1 MSTSNL
7 KNPIVI
13 RQGVTQGLDGQLW
26 PLIDNS
32 VVDPQNRLSKELLK
46 LKIFPIR
53 MKNVNSKFT
62 IIFYKWF
69 QRVYKSKSYR
79 KHHRRLRKNLKV
91 FLRKGKRQKKYA
103 NLFKIDSQ
111 YRLLNKKNIKPYFY
125 ANRIKK
131 RRNLAVRKEKNFLKL
146 FLKFPQ
152 KYAKKKVHQS
162 KKQKFSDNRNVIDAD
177 FKVVKTVAVSPRNKR
192 GGKSNARLK
201 KKQLTKLK
209 KKFYIKRLN
218 ALFWFKDKKLASTP
232 FWILQK
238 LYKDSRVFFQL
249 VKKPLG
255 RYVGPFKKRFF
266 YNLLFKSKK
275 KDKSVFNKKKR
286 RKNNLLKS
294 NEQVS
299 WRILLLKKK
308 RLRKKKFKSKKFRLK
323 KNFILRINKPWRQKK
338 KKQNFVNRFIMSHSG
353 RRSFSK
359 TNFFWGKKGA
369 KTGLNQQTNYFK
381 RSDNWKELSGKKKR
395 RAWFFRGKQRVGF
408 FQNKQRDTY
417 PPQLRWLRFYGIDRK
432 KETVK
437 NSKTN
442 LFTKKMLRYTRR
454 FYSAWRKRI
463 LFFGGRRKKRRNRF
477 IKFRNYCRYV
487 TRYCI
492 PGLVAWELSS
502 IFSKTDQNGIRSIS
516 LINIF
521 NTYKGMQKMSYWRL
535 SQNNELGNFLR
546 SIKFLKHSVDAVLL
560 HLFVLTRQAN
570 SNVISYLIGVMLAR
584 NAAKKKQRSLI
595 NNLRKLQ
602 KVVITHARRYFL
614 KLLVNPVILRIK
626 ITGKLAGSLR
636 TRNYFIGPR
645 HLPLHTIS
653 HPIEVTQ
660 SMVNTKYGIFTVR
673 VWCW

>member
-1 MSTSNL
+1 M
-7 KNPIVI
+7 
-13 RQGVTQGLDGQLW
+13 
-26 PLIDNS
+26 
-32 VVDPQNRLSKELLK
+32 
-46 LKIFPIR
+46 
-53 MKNVNSKFT
+53 
-62 IIFYKWF
+62 
-69 QRVYKSKSYR
+69 
-79 KHHRRLRKNLKV
+79 
-91 FLRKGKRQKKYA
+91 
-103 NLFKIDSQ
+103 
-111 YRLLNKKNIKPYFY
+111 
-125 ANRIKK
+125 
-131 RRNLAVRKEKNFLKL
+131 
-146 FLKFPQ
+146 
-152 KYAKKKVHQS
+152 
-162 KKQKFSDNRNVIDAD
+162 
-177 FKVVKTVAVSPRNKR
+177 
-192 GGKSNARLK
+192 
-201 KKQLTKLK
+201 
-209 KKFYIKRLN
+209 
-218 ALFWFKDKKLASTP
+218 KDKKLASTP

-249 VKKPLG
+249 RKKPLS
-255 RYVGPFKKRFF
+255 RYVGLFKKRFF

-275 KDKSVFNKKKR
+275 KDKSLFNKKKVQ
-286 RKNNLLKS
+286 KDDAKA
-294 NEQVS
+294 S
-299 WRILLLKKK
+299 WRTLLLKNR

-323 KNFILRINKPWRQKK
+323 KKFILRIKKPWRRKK
-338 KKQNFVNRFIMSHSG
+338 QQQNFVNRFVKNHLG
-353 RRSFSK
+353 RRHFSK
-359 TNFFWGKKGA
+359 TKVFWGKKEV
-369 KTGLNQQTNYFK
+369 KTGLKQQTNHFK
-381 RSDNWKELSGKKKR
+381 QSDSWKGLSSKKKR

-408 FQNKQRDTY
+408 LQNKQQYMY

-432 KETVK
+432 KRIIK
-437 NSKTN
+437 NSQSR
-442 LFTKKMLRYTRR
+442 LLTKKTFRYTRR

-487 TRYCI
+487 TRYCV

-502 IFSKTDQNGIRSIS
+502 IFSKTEQNGIRSIS

-521 NTYKGMQKMSYWRL
+521 NTSKSMQKMSYWRL

-546 SIKFLKHSVDAVLL
+546 NIKFLKHSVDAVLL

-570 SNVISYLIGVMLAR
+570 SNVISYLVGVMLAR

-602 KVVITHARRYFL
+602 KIVIMHARQYFL
-614 KLLVNPVILRIK
+614 KLLVNPVILRVK

>member
-32 VVDPQNRLSKELLK
+32 IVDPQNRLSKELLK

-79 KHHRRLRKNLKV
+79 RHHRRLRKNLKI
-91 FLRKGKRQKKYA
+91 FLRKGKRQKKYI

-125 ANRIKK
+125 ADRVKK
-131 RRNLAVRKEKNFLKL
+131 RRNLAVRKEKKFLKL

-152 KYAKKKVHQS
+152 KYAKKKIHQS
-162 KKQKFSDNRNVIDAD
+162 KKQKFSDNKNIIDAD
-177 FKVVKTVAVSPRNKR
+177 FKVVKTVAVPPRDKR
-192 GGKSNARLK
+192 DSKPNVRLK
-201 KKQLTKLK
+201 KKKQPVKLK
-209 KKFYIKRLN
+209 KEFYIKKLN
-218 ALFWFKDKKLASTP
+218 ALFWLKDKKLASTP

-249 VKKPLG
+249 RKKPLS
-255 RYVGPFKKRFF
+255 RYVGLFKKRFF

-275 KDKSVFNKKKR
+275 KDKSLFNKKKVQ
-286 RKNNLLKS
+286 KDDAKA
-294 NEQVS
+294 S
-299 WRILLLKKK
+299 WRTLLLKNR

-323 KNFILRINKPWRQKK
+323 KKFILRIKKPWRRKK
-338 KKQNFVNRFIMSHSG
+338 QQQNFVNRFVKNHLG
-353 RRSFSK
+353 RRHFSK
-359 TNFFWGKKGA
+359 TKVFWGKKEV
-369 KTGLNQQTNYFK
+369 KTGLKQQTNHFK
-381 RSDNWKELSGKKKR
+381 QSDSWKGLSSKKKR

-408 FQNKQRDTY
+408 LQNKQQYMY

-432 KETVK
+432 KRIIK
-437 NSKTN
+437 NSQSR
-442 LFTKKMLRYTRR
+442 LLTKKTFRYTRR

-487 TRYCI
+487 TRYCV
-492 PGLVAWELSS
+492 PGLVVWELSS
-502 IFSKTDQNGIRSIS
+502 IFSKTEQNGIRSIS

-521 NTYKGMQKMSYWRL
+521 NTSKSMQKMSYWRL

-546 SIKFLKHSVDAVLL
+546 NIKFLKHSVDAVLL

-570 SNVISYLIGVMLAR
+570 SNVISYLVGVMLAR

-602 KVVITHARRYFL
+602 KIAIMHARRYFL
-614 KLLVNPVILRIK
+614 KLLVNPVILRVK

>member
-13 RQGVTQGLDGQLW
+13 RQGVTQGLDSQLW

-32 VVDPQNRLSKELLK
+32 IVDPQNRLSKELLK
-46 LKIFPIR
+46 LKIFPLR

-62 IIFYKWF
+62 VIFYKWF

-79 KHHRRLRKNLKV
+79 RHHRRLRKNLKV
-91 FLRKGKRQKKYA
+91 FLRKDKRQKKYV

-111 YRLLNKKNIKPYFY
+111 YRLLNKKNIKPHFY
-125 ANRIKK
+125 TDRVKK
-131 RRNLAVRKEKNFLKL
+131 RRNLAVRKEKKFLKL

-152 KYAKKKVHQS
+152 KYAKKKIHQS
-162 KKQKFSDNRNVIDAD
+162 KKQKFSDNKNIIDAD
-177 FKVVKTVAVSPRNKR
+177 FKVVKTVTVPPRRKPNV
-192 GGKSNARLK
+192 RLK
-201 KKQLTKLK
+201 KKQLVKLK
-209 KKFYIKRLN
+209 KKFYIKKLN
-218 ALFWFKDKKLASTP
+218 ALSWFKDTKLVSTP
-232 FWILQK
+232 FWVLQK
-238 LYKDSRVFFQL
+238 LYKDSRIFFQL
-249 VKKPLG
+249 KKKPLSH
-255 RYVGPFKKRFF
+255 YVGSFKKRFF

-275 KDKSVFNKKKR
+275 NKALFNKKQV
-286 RKNNLLKS
+286 RKNDAK
-294 NEQVS
+294 VS
-299 WRILLLKKK
+299 WQTLLLKKR
-308 RLRKKKFKSKKFRLK
+308 RLRKKKFKNKRFRLK
-323 KNFILRINKPWRQKK
+323 KKFILRISKPWRRKK
-338 KKQNFVNRFIMSHSG
+338 KQQNFVNRFIKNHLG
-353 RRSFSK
+353 RRHFSK
-359 TNFFWGKKGA
+359 TKAFWGKKEA
-369 KTGLNQQTNYFK
+369 KTGLKQQTNDFK
-381 RSDNWKELSGKKKR
+381 RSDNWKELSSKKKR

-408 FQNKQRDTY
+408 FQNKQRYMY

-432 KETVK
+432 KGAIK
-437 NSKTN
+437 NSKSS
-442 LFTKKMLRYTRR
+442 LLTKKIFRYTRR
-454 FYSAWRKRI
+454 FYNAWHKRI

-487 TRYCI
+487 TRYCV

-502 IFSKTDQNGIRSIS
+502 IFSKTEQNGIRSIS

-521 NTYKGMQKMSYWRL
+521 NTGKGMQKMSYWRL

-570 SNVISYLIGVMLAR
+570 SNVISYLVGVMLAR

-602 KVVITHARRYFL
+602 KVAVMHARRYFL